1 MLPRALGPRSPAS
14 ARGGRPT
21 PHASPGPGKARARR
35 KVCIRGA
42 GARGRPGRGGAE
54 GTSGARRG
62 TRSLALPGPSPPAGP
77 SLPTL
82 PSRPSLQPP
91 ARRLTSLL
99 TARRGRRAA
108 ARVPGRRPRCARPD
122 AALCLRRS
130 LLLPPPGGRCRPG
143 RTPPA
148 REPRACPPPSPPRR
162 RRRRPLGRA
171 PRPAIRGGDPP
182 AQRPPPR
189 APRPPALLPGCR
201 GAAQGPAQLGARRAG
216 DPPGSPGRTREKR
229 RLRASRSNPLSIGV
243 GDRRAWGGGGWVGWE
258 VGNEGRMHCNF
269 QPARPTGWSPHP
281 RCALASYSDH
291 PHPTHTPSPEAFP
304 RHSQPSRPGV
314 RQKSDL
320 HKNVTSSQ

>member
-1 MLPRALGPRSPAS
+1 MCSRGFSVLSHRCLPAEGAPPPRQPGARESEGSQKGVDPRCGCSETPRPRRGRGHQRGAQGDALPAPSRAVP
-14 ARGGRPT
+14 
-21 PHASPGPGKARARR
+21 ARR
-35 KVCIRGA
+35 
-42 GARGRPGRGGAE
+42 
-54 GTSGARRG
+54 
-62 TRSLALPGPSPPAGP
+62 SLSPNSADPPKFSA
-77 SLPTL
+77 
-82 PSRPSLQPP
+82 P
-91 ARRLTSLL
+91 ARRLTSLH
-99 TARRGRRAA
+99 TARRSWRAA

-130 LLLPPPGGRCRPG
+130 LLPPRGGRCRPR

-148 REPRACPPPSPPRR
+148 RQPRACPPPSPPRR

-201 GAAQGPAQLGARRAG
+201 DAAQGPAQLGARRAG
-216 DPPGSPGRTREKR
+216 DPPGSPGRAREKR
-229 RLRASRSNPLSIGV
+229 RLRAPRSNPLSIGV
-243 GDRRAWGGGGWVGWE
+243 GGAGGRGKGRR
-258 VGNEGRMHCNF
+258 RLCDF
-269 QPARPTGWSPHP
+269 QHQSPTGWSPHP
-281 RCALASYSDH
+281 CGALDSYSN
-291 PHPTHTPSPEAFP
+291 HPTPSPAAHTPPSPEAFP